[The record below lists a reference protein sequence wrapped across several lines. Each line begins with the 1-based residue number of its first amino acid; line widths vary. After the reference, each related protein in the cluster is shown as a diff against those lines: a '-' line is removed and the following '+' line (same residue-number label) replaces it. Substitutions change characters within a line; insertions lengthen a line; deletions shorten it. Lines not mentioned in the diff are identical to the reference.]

1 MTSVILTEMEISA
14 ICKRVNLEVERI
26 INQHRELLIAGALF
40 LDSLEIKL
48 SIQSDMNKERQLRSF
63 LAKPIQELLDSDEN
77 KGVKLI
83 INGLRC
89 SDLILK
95 LVEAGQPLNRTY
107 ALLIDKTLIE
117 YSHARDML
125 ALIFRKQLLKE

>member
-1 MTSVILTEMEISA
+1 
-14 ICKRVNLEVERI
+14 
-26 INQHRELLIAGALF
+26 
-40 LDSLEIKL
+40 
-48 SIQSDMNKERQLRSF
+48 MNKERQLRSF

-125 ALIFRKQLLKE
+125 ALLFRKQLIKEQSPNRN